1 MLDLSCVALDDLAQ
15 ALQDHSPDHTW
26 WFDARTGQLELW
38 LDGIDEPDDR
48 HPEERGLVLVEPL
61 ESREAYR
68 DMEDFVAL
76 VGDRRARDVLERA
89 IAGRGAFRRFKD
101 ALLEFPEFRT
111 AWFALLDARMGRRA
125 LEWLADHRLVDRAQA
140 ARCAAAIRDPE
151 LTATAGAIDGE
162 AVARAVADD
171 LAELYGSRLRR
182 VILFGSWARA
192 DAHPES
198 DVDLL
203 VVLDDV
209 RSSWDEGVRM
219 DDVLWQRSLESGAVV
234 SAVPV
239 SETEARA
246 PSRPLLQRAIAEGL
260 PVR

>member
-1 MLDLSCVALDDLAQ
+1 
-15 ALQDHSPDHTW
+15 
-26 WFDARTGQLELW
+26 
-38 LDGIDEPDDR
+38 
-48 HPEERGLVLVEPL
+48 
-61 ESREAYR
+61 
-68 DMEDFVAL
+68 
-76 VGDRRARDVLERA
+76 
-89 IAGRGAFRRFKD
+89 
-101 ALLEFPEFRT
+101 
-111 AWFALLDARMGRRA
+111 
-125 LEWLADHRLVDRAQA
+125 
-140 ARCAAAIRDPE
+140 
-151 LTATAGAIDGE
+151 
-162 AVARAVADD
+162 VARAVADD